1 MDSYIEGDNI
11 ALINPQS
18 IPNNTNNNN
27 NNNNNNNYINNNSN
41 NINNKLNTFNN
52 NNFVNHNKFPIK
64 KIKRK
69 SSPVVKTRMQPV
81 SHSSRLDNVQ
91 DTYQNHFSDD
101 DIDLLNDDIDVLDV
115 DNDNFVEEK
124 LVQNDTLFNYKF
136 EDMNKNVKIEKIIS
150 MNNNIPESNRN
161 NIVNTVKKHNIDH
174 KFKKRLENIDNLRIG
189 EEFKFNNNEFIRVP
203 IFSKQNNC
211 VYKSILTH
219 LEINTNYST
228 ALKQFLVKYIDDN
241 IDFLKKYDKE
251 ILLKHK
257 QDLLEKDKKG
267 SDLDLYICATYLD
280 MNCVI
285 LNEQFIVEKI
295 FDDNKKNN
303 INNDNTLF
311 FIIDDKEHME
321 PLLNKGIIYRNKL
334 LKSKAESLN
343 KYLISINEKNKEII
357 LENNQDKLDLNLTIP
372 EINKIK
378 LNLFQDNK
386 ADVKYKLTNRK
397 VLYKSIREGK
407 KLDRDAFIKYI
418 NSIKCNCSELFV
430 YKDSKKNINDKYSD
444 DEEINKIQ
452 ISCAPNIVCYKC
464 SILIED
470 NGINYLIIK
479 YFIDKNKFY
488 KHVSAR
494 HKGDNKENVGFNMDS
509 FNERFSLVADQIS
522 LNTSYYLID
531 NGYIKNKTR

>member
-1 MDSYIEGDNI
+1 MKQFFAKYIE
-11 ALINPQS
+11 
-18 IPNNTNNNN
+18 
-27 NNNNNNNYINNNSN
+27 
-41 NINNKLNTFNN
+41 
-52 NNFVNHNKFPIK
+52 
-64 KIKRK
+64 
-69 SSPVVKTRMQPV
+69 
-81 SHSSRLDNVQ
+81 
-91 DTYQNHFSDD
+91 
-101 DIDLLNDDIDVLDV
+101 
-115 DNDNFVEEK
+115 
-124 LVQNDTLFNYKF
+124 
-136 EDMNKNVKIEKIIS
+136 
-150 MNNNIPESNRN
+150 
-161 NIVNTVKKHNIDH
+161 
-174 KFKKRLENIDNLRIG
+174 
-189 EEFKFNNNEFIRVP
+189 
-203 IFSKQNNC
+203 
-211 VYKSILTH
+211 
-219 LEINTNYST
+219 
-228 ALKQFLVKYIDDN
+228 DN

-311 FIIDDKEHME
+311 FITDDKGHME
-321 PLLNKGIIYRNKL
+321 PLINKGIIYRNKL

-464 SILIED
+464 SIIIED

-494 HKGDNKENVGFNMDS
+494 YKGDNKENIGFNMDS

-522 LNTSYYLID
+522 LNISYYLID
-531 NGYIKNKTR
+531 NDYIKNNKYIFDVFKEEIENKSINNKDGNSKKINEIINNKKNKIVEDDISVNFIEKICPNFNKELDEESKLDLIDAFNEEISNILLIIHFKTDTKLKDFDEKQISNKQKFKFLCCAECSFIDKYGNFGLNKYQI